1 MPRRVVT
8 KCRRVGDAEAIDQTV
23 EINLAWGHGF
33 GPWDIHTRAE
43 FARAWRRWGLE
54 VDRRW
59 RAAFPGSRPMAVY
72 ILGIVVPPDHV
83 HELPGLRRPMRPID
97 GVENPIADTSWHM
110 QAAEFDHLVDL
121 GLVDRKEHAAA
132 LERLDSAWPTDPRRY
147 RYLYDTTPERWSPRR
162 RVVDDGDSP
171 G

>member
-8 KCRRVGDAEAIDQTV
+8 KCRRVGDIETIDQTV
-23 EINLAWGHGF
+23 EMNLAWGHAF

-43 FARAWRRWGLE
+43 FARGWRRWGDE
-54 VDRRW
+54 ITRRW
-59 RAAFPGSRPMAVY
+59 IGAFPGSRPMAVY
-72 ILGIVVPPDHV
+72 LLGLVVPPDHV

-97 GVENPIADTSWHM
+97 GVENPIADTSWHKLHP
-110 QAAEFDHLVDL
+110 EFDHLVAL
-121 GLVDRKEHAAA
+121 GLVDRKERTAAI
-132 LERLDSAWPTDPRRY
+132 ERLDSAWPTDPRRY
-147 RYLYDTTPERWSPRR
+147 RSLYDETPERWSPRR